1 MKNRELSI
9 QMDTMIKASI
19 ASQTKRW
26 YDTREK
32 MITGTD
38 LSTIIGV
45 NAHDDINSLYNRKIN
60 NIRSIDN
67 TNTMHGKKF
76 EDCAIKILEKMRNIK
91 INEIGFKVHPEK
103 KYLGATPDG
112 ITIEDEQLKLIEI
125 KCPTNRNINGL
136 LPFYYYSQIQ
146 LQLYVCQL
154 DECLYFECDFEEI
167 TKEQYDNETE
177 YEKGYITEHNVYWRL
192 KNRNLIIVNY
202 DPLFMK
208 FYENDI
214 YNFYKRMTNTLTNKN
229 TKKRKR
235 ENDTNIEL
243 QYIYS
248 KNYKKEIKDFIYTN
262 NYYTDYLNNN
272 KSDTWFRIHGEKHF
286 VPDENT
292 EFAKKIIRKQ
302 I

>member
-1 MKNRELSI
+1 M
-9 QMDTMIKASI
+9 
-19 ASQTKRW
+19 
-26 YDTREK
+26 
-32 MITGTD
+32 
-38 LSTIIGV
+38 
-45 NAHDDINSLYNRKIN
+45 
-60 NIRSIDN
+60 
-67 TNTMHGKKF
+67 
-76 EDCAIKILEKMRNIK
+76 
-91 INEIGFKVHPEK
+91 
-103 KYLGATPDG
+103 
-112 ITIEDEQLKLIEI
+112 
-125 KCPTNRNINGL
+125 
-136 LPFYYYSQIQ
+136 
-146 LQLYVCQL
+146 YVCQL